1 MSDKIETGVLALTKT
16 DEILALLSSG
26 PMTSEEIER
35 ATGLTK
41 NKLWGL
47 MKSPLQRMKVK
58 RTKQGFW
65 AIDKT
70 YDEEIEKG
78 VKYLR
83 SIGWTV
89 IPPKGMK

>member
-1 MSDKIETGVLALTKT
+1 MTKT
-16 DEILALLSSG
+16 DEILALLSAR
-26 PMTSEEIER
+26 PMTSEEIEC

-47 MKSPLQRMKVK
+47 MKAPLQRMKVK

-83 SIGWTV
+83 TIGWTV

>member
-16 DEILALLSSG
+16 DEILALLSSR

-70 YDEEIEKG
+70 YDEEIERG

-83 SIGWTV
+83 SIGWIV

>member
-1 MSDKIETGVLALTKT
+1 MGTTGGVGMTKT
-16 DEILALLSSG
+16 DEILTLLSAR
-26 PMTSEEIER
+26 PMTSEEIEV

-41 NKLWGL
+41 NRLWGL
-47 MKSPLQRMKVK
+47 MKAPLQRMKVK

-70 YDEEIEKG
+70 YDEEIDRG

-83 SIGWTV
+83 SIGYTV
-89 IPPKGMK
+89 IPPKGKK

>member
-16 DEILALLSSG
+16 DEILALLSSR

-58 RTKQGFW
+58 RTTQGFW

-70 YDEEIEKG
+70 YDEEIERG

-83 SIGWTV
+83 SIGWIV

>member
-1 MSDKIETGVLALTKT
+1 MGATGGVVMTKT
-16 DEILALLSSG
+16 DEILALLSAS

-47 MKSPLQRMKVK
+47 MKAPLQRMKVK

-70 YDEEIEKG
+70 YDEEIERG